1 MDDDNN
7 IKKESPK
14 IKKKP
19 RKGFTKLFLLLIFL
33 FFFFGVWHAYL
44 KPLPV
49 GISVQSETHLVET
62 QDVNFL
68 YDLTYQNSS
77 GERIKDQEIFD
88 RIFKL
93 IEQSEKYILIDM
105 FLFNDYMGGSDEEPH
120 RKLYEELI
128 QALIDKKEQFPDIKI
143 DLITDPI
150 NRVYSGADLPGF
162 NRLEEKQINIIET
175 DLNTLRDSNPIYS
188 SPWRVFVK
196 FLGSNVEKGW
206 LVNPFDK
213 KGDVV
218 GLRNWLKLINFK
230 ANHRKLI
237 LTDRGDDVVVLVTSA
252 NPHNGSSAH
261 SNVALEVVGDIWL
274 DIYKNELAVA
284 QMSNS
289 DLSWNDSFEEAK
301 KNRAEYS
308 FQSND
313 GNSILKVGMITE
325 GKIKEFLLKNISKL
339 ESDDSLW
346 MAMFYISDRDVV
358 KELIKASKRGAEIK
372 IILDS
377 NKDAFGYKKTGIP
390 NRQVAYELFKKS
402 NESIKIRWY
411 LTDGEQ
417 FHSKI
422 ILMEKNQKAIATLGS
437 ANLTKRNID
446 DFNLETN
453 LWVEMPIDSSLHQ
466 EMSNFFNK
474 IWNNED
480 KNIYTEDFSVYKENI
495 FWKNIIY
502 RLQESLGVS
511 SF

>member
-1 MDDDNN
+1 MDDENN
-7 IKKESPK
+7 IKKEKPK
-14 IKKKP
+14 IKKKS
-19 RKGFTKLFLLLIFL
+19 RKFFYKFFLLIFL
-33 FFFFGVWHAYL
+33 LLFFFGVWHAQL
-44 KPLPV
+44 KPLPE
-49 GISVQSETHLVET
+49 GLSIKGETHLIENK
-62 QDVNFL
+62 DVNFL
-68 YDLTYQNSS
+68 YDLTYQNKS

-88 RIFKL
+88 RIFTL
-93 IEQSEKYILIDM
+93 IEQSKKYILIDM
-105 FLFNDYMGGSDEEPH
+105 FLFNDYMGGSQEEPH

-128 QALIDKKEQFPDIKI
+128 QALINKKEQFPDIKI

-162 NRLEEKQINIIET
+162 DKLEEKQINIIET
-175 DLNTLRDSNPIYS
+175 NLDTLRDSNPIYS

-196 FLGSNVEKGW
+196 FLGSNVENGW
-206 LVNPFDK
+206 IVNPFDK

-237 LTDRGDDVVVLVTSA
+237 LADRDDDVVVLVTSA

-274 DIYKNELAVA
+274 DVYKNELAVA
-284 QMSNS
+284 HMSNL
-289 DLSWNDSFEEAK
+289 DLSWNDNFEKAK
-301 KNRAEYS
+301 NNRAKYS
-308 FQSND
+308 FPNNK
-313 GNSILKVGMITE
+313 GNNILKVGMITE
-325 GKIKEFLLKNISKL
+325 GKIKEFLIENISKL
-339 ESDDSLW
+339 KSDDSLW
-346 MAMFYISDRDVV
+346 MAMFYISERDIV
-358 KELIKASKRGAEIK
+358 KELINASKRGVEIK

-411 LTDGEQ
+411 ITEGEQ

-422 ILMEKNQKAIATLGS
+422 ILMKSDQKAIATLGS
-437 ANLTKRNID
+437 ANLTKRNIG

-453 LWVEMPIDSSLHQ
+453 LWVEMSLENSLYQ
-466 EMSNFFNK
+466 EMSAFFNK
-474 IWNNED
+474 VWNNED
-480 KNIYTEDFSVYKENI
+480 KNIYTEDFSFYKENQ
-495 FWKNIIY
+495 FWKKIIY